1 MTKKWAYLFDN
12 NCKLS
17 NPHRSDSCCGGGVL
31 TVRHI
36 PPQVW
41 PQSWWPYSSG
51 RLPATGWRWTGSRW
65 GACLFEASEPAW
77 EERGGDYKKKQ
88 KNNSISLVWKSHK
101 NMVSDRA
108 PGGKLLPFFPR
119 FKHSI
124 RDLKILER
132 ALWWRSGQRMG
143 YMTACQPAVNYSR
156 RSLSEQR
163 NKTLKFKTEETHSGV
178 ILQLQFHSNNLDKSD
193 LDGAKSRK

>member
-41 PQSWWPYSSG
+41 PQSWWPCSSG

-65 GACLFEASEPAW
+65 GACLFEASVGGMWWGLQKEA
-77 EERGGDYKKKQ
+77 EEQ
-88 KNNSISLVWKSHK
+88 LNQSSLKVTQEHGF
-101 NMVSDRA
+101 R
-108 PGGKLLPFFPR
+108 KLLPFFPR
-119 FKHSI
+119 FKHLI
-124 RDLKILER
+124 RDLRILER

-143 YMTACQPAVNYSR
+143 YMTACQLAVNYSW
-156 RSLSEQR
+156 RSLSGQR
-163 NKTLKFKTEETHSGV
+163 NKTRETDAFRRQGLFCSYSSTQ
-178 ILQLQFHSNNLDKSD
+178 IIWIR
-193 LDGAKSRK
+193 AI